1 MSKGLL
7 RRASGLAAG
16 LVLLTA
22 SPALAHALNG
32 ASPSNYST
40 RILEVV
46 PKHPG
51 IDVKVVEAGNRLLLT
66 NTSPDEVMVLGY
78 SQEPYLR
85 IGPDGVFENERS
97 RATYL
102 NRSRLPTSQL
112 PAKASADPKTEPEW
126 KKVSA
131 SPKFRW
137 HDHRIHWMSPQPP
150 GPVQANPGQEQV
162 IIPAWEVP
170 LVVGSEQIL
179 VKGDLRWVPGPSNLP
194 WLAIAAVTGLAFAGV
209 LLGPL
214 SRRPRAT
221 QLAMV
226 AALVV
231 LTAFDA
237 ARLAGLASNTGSSFV
252 KAASQN
258 LPAVAAWLSAVFASV
273 LLLRGDARVG
283 PALAAGAG
291 VLFAIGAIGD
301 FNVLGR
307 SQLATNAPIWLAR
320 LSVAAGLGLGLA
332 LLVAAFAPLLIPAG
346 HAPVASGP
354 SPQPVA
360 AD

>member
-1 MSKGLL
+1 VEPSPTGLDVRVLDGDDRL
-7 RRASGLAAG
+7 R
-16 LVLLTA
+16 
-22 SPALAHALNG
+22 
-32 ASPSNYST
+32 
-40 RILEVV
+40 
-46 PKHPG
+46 
-51 IDVKVVEAGNRLLLT
+51 LT
-66 NTSPDEVMVLGY
+66 NRTGETIVILGY
-78 SQEPYLR
+78 EREPYLR
-85 IGPDGVFENERS
+85 FSPSGVEQNVRS
-97 RATYL
+97 PATYL
-102 NRSRLPTSQL
+102 NEERLGGVEVPDR
-112 PAKASADPKTEPEW
+112 ADPKAPPEW
-126 KKVSA
+126 KRVADRNS
-131 SPKFRW
+131 FEW